1 MSSYGKLWRIMA
13 LESFV
18 LGIWI
23 DVATKDATAGLLAVF
38 AGVLFWGAATTK
50 PRP

>member
-1 MSSYGKLWRIMA
+1 MIFWRIMA

-23 DVATKDATAGLLAVF
+23 DLVTRNATAGLLAVF
-38 AGVLFWGAATTK
+38 AGILFWGVTK
-50 PRP
+50 IKPHS